1 MKIFTGFVSL
11 LKRTKNDRRSWVG
24 LILALS
30 ILIGCAALGFVVRA
44 YNRRQPVAPAV
55 ANQPTEIAV
64 SHPSAKPDVVQADS
78 PNEKLEASVV
88 TLRPSGFDPKE
99 ITRSEGRMIL
109 VALNRTGLEDISLV
123 FDRQAGSRL
132 RTAPVNRHKP
142 RWGEVFNLTPGKY
155 VLSEESHP
163 EWTCTITVTAR

>member
-11 LKRTKNDRRSWVG
+11 LKRLKSNRRGRLMSVIALAT
-24 LILALS
+24 LIA
-30 ILIGCAALGFVVRA
+30 CAALGFVVRA

-55 ANQPTEIAV
+55 ANQPTELAV

-78 PNEKLEASVV
+78 ANEKVEASVI

-99 ITRSEGRMIL
+99 ITRSEGRVIL
-109 VALNRTGLEDISLV
+109 VVLNRTGLEDISLGL
-123 FDRQAGSRL
+123 DRQAGGRL
-132 RTAPVNRHKP
+132 RAASVNRHKP
-142 RWGEVFNLTPGKY
+142 RWGEIFNLTPGKY
-155 VLSEESHP
+155 ILSEESHP